1 VKIALSESIKDVEDI
16 PHLNIFKF
24 FDENF
29 NAAYEISER
38 MGFKIEKKQEQLIS
52 GFFLL
57 FAPLFSFIIFS
68 DEWCDYYN
76 VDMEETSDLFADA
89 FGKMYSVLARENIQ
103 TTNLEEILKRK
114 P

>member
-1 VKIALSESIKDVEDI
+1 
-16 PHLNIFKF
+16 
-24 FDENF
+24 
-29 NAAYEISER
+29 